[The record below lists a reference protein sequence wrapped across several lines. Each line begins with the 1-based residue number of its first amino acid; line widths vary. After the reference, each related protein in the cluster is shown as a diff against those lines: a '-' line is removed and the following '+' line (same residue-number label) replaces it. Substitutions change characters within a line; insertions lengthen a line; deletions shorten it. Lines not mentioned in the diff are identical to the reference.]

1 MKLVICY
8 HGHYHYFYRVHRR
21 VHQDEKPFPCP
32 QDECDKAFKTQAELS
47 RHMFRHTGQKPFKC
61 DQCDKAFIR
70 FDDLKRHYRIHT
82 GKQLPRRRNINSR
95 RIEVLEKFTF
105 SFLNHLQVIRCVD
118 TV

>member
-1 MKLVICY
+1 VWTDLNDNDD
-8 HGHYHYFYRVHRR
+8 HYLHRVHRR

-32 QDECDKAFKTQAELS
+32 EDDCDKAFKTQAELS

-82 GKQLPRRRNINSR
+82 GKSSIA
-95 RIEVLEKFTF
+95 FF
-105 SFLNHLQVIRCVD
+105 SLLSFNGSVVRETAVRQD
-118 TV
+118 